1 VVVVNWKPNFEDQW
15 AVVLFDEGEQAILE
29 AFTHVSEE
37 LVVPEFRWAY
47 QPRKRDGRNE
57 ERKAR
62 FVEALGETTIRL
74 PVPVSAEQLTGFID
88 AATRI
93 ADTRRHAQARG
104 VPPET
109 RRCWQLDLSGEPRL
123 LQRRWRVAVAR
134 RSPQVVAQPARSVVV
149 RHAVEREC
157 FRAGAQ
163 RKRAEVERHRN
174 AAHVRP
180 HEGAL
185 GLGPLKCCMVVVW
198 HGFEQHHAG
207 RASELCGPV
216 ALQARVVEGGHGL
229 RWVRGIDTVSCETRS
244 LTL

>member
-1 VVVVNWKPNFEDQW
+1 MVVVNWKPNFEDQW

-93 ADTRRHAQARG
+93 ADTRRHAESLPKLADVGSWIYQANPDYYNG
-104 VPPET
+104 DGA
-109 RRCWQLDLSGEPRL
+109 LRL
-123 LQRRWRVAVAR
+123 HDGPLKWSLNRHGASSYVTPSSASVFA
-134 RSPQVVAQPARSVVV
+134 PARSVSAPKSSAIAMP
-149 RHAVEREC
+149 RT
-157 FRAGAQ
+157 FGPTRA
-163 RKRAEVERHRN
+163 
-174 AAHVRP
+174 
-180 HEGAL
+180 
-185 GLGPLKCCMVVVW
+185 
-198 HGFEQHHAG
+198 
-207 RASELCGPV
+207 
-216 ALQARVVEGGHGL
+216 
-229 RWVRGIDTVSCETRS
+229 RS
-244 LTL
+244 GSDH